1 MAEEER
7 TEKTEGTEGGGK
19 EGGSKKTS
27 KKKEWMIVGIAA
39 AGVGVI
45 WYFFLR
51 PKTSSSSSS
60 IPSGTVTPTV
70 TGTGYAGQ
78 SSYPSGSSTPK
89 IIFLSPTS
97 TSSTAPTSTSSTTPT
112 STGSTIPTST
122 SSTTPTGTS
131 NQTGSQ
137 NQQSGSQQGANTQP
151 QQSSHVTNYKAIP
164 GKYGLSQLVGGTNVA
179 VSKTTVAAPS
189 QWQTSV
195 LGNITAQ
202 NVEQIGQYML
212 QHNLPVNYT
221 GYVYPNGNAY
231 EVINGKFGG
240 NQILHSITRPQNS

>member
-39 AGVGVI
+39 VGVGVI

-51 PKTSSSSSS
+51 PKTSSTSSS

-78 SSYPSGSSTPK
+78 SSYPSGGGNMPN
-89 IIFLSPTS
+89 IIFLSP
-97 TSSTAPTSTSSTTPT
+97 SSTTSTT
-112 STGSTIPTST
+112 SGTA
-122 SSTTPTGTS
+122 SSTTSTTSGTPS
-131 NQTGSQ
+131 YPSTVNTTSSQTGAQ
-137 NQQSGSQQGANTQP
+137 NQQSGSQQGANTQA
-151 QQSSHVTNYKAIP
+151 QQSSNVTTYKAIP
-164 GKYGLSQLVGGTNVA
+164 GKYGLSQLVGGTNVE
-179 VSKTTVAAPS
+179 VSKSVVAAPS
-189 QWQTSV
+189 PWQVSV
-195 LGNITAQ
+195 MGNINSQ
-202 NVEQIGQYML
+202 QVQEIGKYML
-212 QHNLPVNYT
+212 AHNLPANYT

-231 EVINGKFGG
+231 QVTNGKFGG